1 VSYPIPRH
9 DTDGFVR
16 LLETSLR
23 RPALVNEGGQT
34 VAVFAPDLEPAEIMT
49 YQSLLRL
56 HRSRLGLTPA
66 EFAALDPDLDGLRA
80 YVNTASPS
88 AAQTV
93 AATKALIRVLRAV
106 LD

>member
-23 RPALVNEGGQT
+23 RPALVNEDGQT
-34 VAVFAPDLEPAEIMT
+34 VSLFTPDLTPAEVT
-49 YQSLLRL
+49 AYQRLLRL
-56 HRSRLGLTPA
+56 HHSRLGLTPA
-66 EFAALDPDLDGLRA
+66 EFTALEPDLDGLRSFVSVA
-80 YVNTASPS
+80 SPTAS
-88 AAQTV
+88 QTA
-93 AATKALIRVLRAV
+93 AATKALIRVIRAI